1 MSTQNYWTKSQL
13 DFLHKLKAQCLEY
26 GEFNRKQVNKY
37 TTTNTHFNIPILVLS
52 GLNSFVA
59 LGLQPFV
66 KQEYISIINSVLSL
80 TCGILSSTALYMK
93 YNEKINTC
101 VSCSHDLNDL
111 HATIFK
117 ELSLDEDS
125 RSMDGKDFC
134 NKMFDEYTKIMQK
147 HLVPKKHI
155 QMFLLTDKEKQYND
169 VSTLQPK
176 ISSSTNTEDLYEYT
190 KEPQENKAPTHEA
203 EKYEAEKYEAD
214 DNEPDENEL
223 NDIEK
228 DQPQLRGVNE
238 SKQSSNLFSL
248 FGSYST

>member
-1 MSTQNYWTKSQL
+1 MSTQNYWTKSQVE
-13 DFLHKLKAQCLEY
+13 FLHKLKAQCLEY
-26 GEFNRKQVNKY
+26 SEFNRKQVKKY

-155 QMFLLTDKEKQYND
+155 HMFLLTDKEKQYND
-169 VSTLQPK
+169 VPTVQTK

-190 KEPQENKAPTHEA
+190 KEPQENEAPQHETD
-203 EKYEAEKYEAD
+203 KYETD

-223 NDIEK
+223 NDVEK

-248 FGSYST
+248 FGSYTT

>member
-1 MSTQNYWTKSQL
+1 MSTPNFWTTNQV
-13 DFLHKLKAQCLEY
+13 DFLKKLKLQCLAY
-26 GEFNRKQVNKY
+26 SEFNRKQVKKY
-37 TTTNTHFNIPILVLS
+37 IKTNTNFNIPILVLS

-59 LGLQPFV
+59 LGLQPFIN
-66 KQEYISIINSVLSL
+66 QEYISIINSILSL

-101 VSCSHDLNDL
+101 VACSHELNDL

-147 HLVPKKHI
+147 HLIPKKSI
-155 QMFLLTDKEKQYND
+155 QMFLVTDNEKQYNELSILHNQ
-169 VSTLQPK
+169 V
-176 ISSSTNTEDLYEYT
+176 ISSKNNVDTELPEPAVT
-190 KEPQENKAPTHEA
+190 KEV
-203 EKYEAEKYEAD
+203 D
-214 DNEPDENEL
+214 DNIT

-228 DQPQLRGVNE
+228 DQPQINDINE
-238 SKQSSNLFSL
+238 INSKKEFSL
-248 FGSYST
+248 FGMFTT

>member
-1 MSTQNYWTKSQL
+1 MSTQNYWTTSQVE
-13 DFLHKLKAQCLEY
+13 FLHKLKAQCLEY
-26 GEFNRKQVNKY
+26 SEFNRKQVKKY

-147 HLVPKKHI
+147 HIVPKKHI
-155 QMFLLTDKEKQYND
+155 HMFLLTDKEKQYND
-169 VSTLQPK
+169 VPTLQTK

-190 KEPQENKAPTHEA
+190 KEPQENEAPQHETD
-203 EKYEAEKYEAD
+203 KYETD

-228 DQPQLRGVNE
+228 DQPPVRSVNE
-238 SKQSSNLFSL
+238 SKLSPNLFSL
-248 FGSYST
+248 FGSYTT

>member
-1 MSTQNYWTKSQL
+1 MSTQNYWTKNQVE
-13 DFLHKLKAQCLEY
+13 FLHKLKSQCLEY
-26 GEFNRKQVNKY
+26 SEFNRKQVKKY

-93 YNEKINTC
+93 YNEKINIC

-155 QMFLLTDKEKQYND
+155 QMFLLTDTEKQYTD
-169 VSTLQPK
+169 LSTLKTK
-176 ISSSTNTEDLYEYT
+176 ISSSTNSIELYT
-190 KEPQENKAPTHEA
+190 KEPEENEA
-203 EKYEAEKYEAD
+203 ENYEPSENEPAENEPT
-214 DNEPDENEL
+214 DNES

-228 DQPQLRGVNE
+228 DQPQIRGVTE
-238 SKQSSNLFSL
+238 SKLSPNLFSL

>member
-1 MSTQNYWTKSQL
+1 MSTQNYWTINQVE
-13 DFLHKLKAQCLEY
+13 FLHKLKAQCLEY
-26 GEFNRKQVNKY
+26 SEFNRKQVKKY

-155 QMFLLTDKEKQYND
+155 QMFLLTDKEKQNND
-169 VSTLQPK
+169 EPTLQPK

-190 KEPQENKAPTHEA
+190 KEPLENEAPQHETD
-203 EKYEAEKYEAD
+203 KYEKD
-214 DNEPDENEL
+214 DNESDEDEL

-228 DQPQLRGVNE
+228 DQPHVISVNE
-238 SKQSSNLFSL
+238 SKQSANLFSL
-248 FGSYST
+248 FGSYAT

>member
-1 MSTQNYWTKSQL
+1 MSTQNYWTINQV

-26 GEFNRKQVNKY
+26 SEFNRKQVKKY
-37 TTTNTHFNIPILVLS
+37 TTTNTHFNIPILILS

-147 HLVPKKHI
+147 HIVPKKHI

-169 VSTLQPK
+169 LSTLHTN
-176 ISSSTNTEDLYEYT
+176 ISSSKNNVDLYEYT
-190 KEPQENKAPTHEA
+190 KEPQENETQKHHAYENRQDKPA
-203 EKYEAEKYEAD
+203 E
-214 DNEPDENEL
+214 NEPEEDEL

-228 DQPQLRGVNE
+228 GQPHVISVNE
-238 SKQSSNLFSL
+238 SKQSQNLFSL

>member
-1 MSTQNYWTKSQL
+1 MSTHNYWTKSQVE
-13 DFLHKLKAQCLEY
+13 FLHKLKAQCLEY
-26 GEFNRKQVNKY
+26 SEFNRKQVNKY

-134 NKMFDEYTKIMQK
+134 NKMFNEYTKIMQK

-155 QMFLLTDKEKQYND
+155 QMFLLTDKEKQHND

-190 KEPQENKAPTHEA
+190 KEPQENEAPQHEV
-203 EKYEAEKYEAD
+203 EKYEAD

>member
-1 MSTQNYWTKSQL
+1 MSTPNFWTTNQVI
-13 DFLHKLKAQCLEY
+13 FLNKLKLQCLEY
-26 GEFNRKQVNKY
+26 SEFNRKQVKKY

-59 LGLQPFV
+59 LGLQNFI
-66 KQEYISIINSVLSL
+66 KQDYISITNSILSL

-101 VSCSHDLNDL
+101 IACSHELNDL

-117 ELSLDEDS
+117 ELCLDENS

-147 HLVPKKHI
+147 HLVPKHKLYLHLLPDI
-155 QMFLLTDKEKQYND
+155 QVLNEKEKYDSTINNIITPTSTSKIEQ
-169 VSTLQPK
+169 VSQ
-176 ISSSTNTEDLYEYT
+176 SSNTEFTNLINTEIKSNVYS
-190 KEPQENKAPTHEA
+190 
-203 EKYEAEKYEAD
+203 
-214 DNEPDENEL
+214 

-228 DQPQLRGVNE
+228 SQKSINE
-238 SKQSSNLFSL
+238 INSSKKSFSL
-248 FGSYST
+248 FGMFST

>member
-1 MSTQNYWTKSQL
+1 MTSPNFWSTNQVE
-13 DFLHKLKAQCLEY
+13 FLNKLKSQCLEY
-26 GEFNRKQVNKY
+26 SEFNRKQVKKY

-59 LGLQPFV
+59 LGLQPFIR
-66 KQEYISIINSVLSL
+66 QEYISIINSILSL
-80 TCGILSSTALYMK
+80 SCGILSSTALYMK

-101 VSCSHDLNDL
+101 VACSHELNDL

-147 HLVPKKHI
+147 HLIPKKSI
-155 QMFLLTDKEKQYND
+155 QMFLVTDNEKQYNEL
-169 VSTLQPK
+169 SLLHNQI
-176 ISSSTNTEDLYEYT
+176 ISSKSNSSKNIIDDELSEQVVT
-190 KEPQENKAPTHEA
+190 KEV
-203 EKYEAEKYEAD
+203 D
-214 DNEPDENEL
+214 DNIT

-228 DQPQLRGVNE
+228 DQLQTNDINE
-238 SKQSSNLFSL
+238 ISSKKEFSL
-248 FGSYST
+248 FGMFTT